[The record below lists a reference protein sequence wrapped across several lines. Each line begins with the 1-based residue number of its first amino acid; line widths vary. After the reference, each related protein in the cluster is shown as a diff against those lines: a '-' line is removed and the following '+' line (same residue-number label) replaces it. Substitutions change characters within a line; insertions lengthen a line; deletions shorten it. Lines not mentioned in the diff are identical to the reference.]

1 MALPIF
7 TTRVYFDDTD
17 AAGVVYHANYL
28 KIFERARND
37 QFLALGFDHL
47 SNYKETG
54 DCFVVKSLEIDYL
67 SPARLGDEIA
77 VKSEVLDLTKIRII
91 IGQTM
96 VLSDKLLAKQKVTLI
111 WINNTGKPT
120 RMTQTMINLISST
133 R

>member
-1 MALPIF
+1 MNLPAF

-67 SPARLGDEIA
+67 SPARLGDEIT
-77 VKSEVLDLTKIRII
+77 VKSEVLELTKIRII

>member
-1 MALPIF
+1 MNLPTF

-67 SPARLGDEIA
+67 SPARLGDEIT

-96 VLSDKLLAKQKVTLI
+96 VLDDKLLAKQKVTLI